1 MRESGW
7 YPPGAEFDSNA
18 PYNQSDVTDYYEA
31 DAAAQIDEE
40 IDTLDET
47 FVDWACDNDYLSED
61 YSDDDLKRIAGEKD
75 IRDAYYRYRLYDVCN
90 ELAEKDADERAYY
103 ECEAAEAAR
112 ERHLLGED

>member
-1 MRESGW
+1 MKESGW

-40 IDTLDET
+40 IDNLDET

-75 IRDAYYRYRLYDVCN
+75 IRDAYYRYRLYDVCC
-90 ELAEKDADERAYY
+90 ELAEKEADERAYH
-103 ECEAAEAAR
+103 ESEAFEAYR
-112 ERHLLGED
+112 ERCLLGED